1 MALIVGGG
9 QSGFGSFTG
18 GAQALEIAGDFAYAY
33 SGSVNTAGQ
42 NVDVTVLEFT
52 TGNYLFVGGIYFTKD
67 NDDGDDLKCKV
78 YLNESLIIA
87 FVEEFSS
94 NSRNNWA
101 MPIIIPPY
109 TKVKV
114 TMANMTSPATVRP
127 VFAVITGE
135 LQR

>member
-1 MALIVGGG
+1 MPEGVGYGP
-9 QSGFGSFTG
+9 QNTASTG
-18 GAQALEIAGDFAYAY
+18 LNLNVIGNNAYAY
-33 SGSVNTAGQ
+33 SGSVNTANQ

-52 TGNYLFVGGIYFTKD
+52 TGNYLFVGGIYFTKN
-67 NDDGDDLKCKV
+67 NDDGDDLKCQV
-78 YLNESLIIA
+78 YFNETLTIA

-114 TMANMTSPATVRP
+114 TMANMTSPGTVRP
-127 VFAVITGE
+127 VFAVITGRIHE
-135 LQR
+135 